1 MATKSMIKTLKYYRD
16 QGYRCEIVEHFI
28 SFGPKD
34 ARRRFAPGMRVD
46 LMGIIDIL
54 VLDPSRGFIG
64 VQACGQDFAA
74 HLKKMLTEKRKE
86 CIDWLSTPGG
96 HLVLIGWRKLKV
108 KRGGK
113 AMRWTPRIQ
122 EITLNDFMEVA
133 K

>member
-1 MATKSMIKTLKYYRD
+1 MATKSAQRTLKYYRD
-16 QGYRCEIVEHFI
+16 QGFRCEITQYWVAFAP
-28 SFGPKD
+28 GDP
-34 ARRRFAPGMRVD
+34 RRKFAPGMRKD
-46 LMGIIDIL
+46 LMGIIDLI

-64 VQACGQDFAA
+64 VQACGADFAA